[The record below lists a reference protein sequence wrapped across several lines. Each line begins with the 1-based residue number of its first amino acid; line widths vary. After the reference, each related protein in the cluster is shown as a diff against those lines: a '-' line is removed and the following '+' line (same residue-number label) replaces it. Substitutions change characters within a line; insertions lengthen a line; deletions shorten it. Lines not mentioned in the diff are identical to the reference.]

1 MLNHPT
7 SKKLIERL
15 KQSLDREIKELTEG
29 KQKLVI
35 AQKYGDAG
43 IFAYIVMEL
52 EQLKER
58 KSILVQEQ
66 KFELASRMRDYEK
79 SILDVIEFK
88 S

>member
-1 MLNHPT
+1 MLHPT

-15 KQSLDREIKELTEG
+15 KHSLDKEIKELTEW

-35 AQKYGDAG
+35 AQKYEDAG
-43 IFAYIVMEL
+43 IFSHIVMKL
-52 EQLKER
+52 EQFKA
-58 KSILVQEQ
+58 KNSILVHEQ
-66 KFELASRMRDYEK
+66 KFELASRLRDYEK